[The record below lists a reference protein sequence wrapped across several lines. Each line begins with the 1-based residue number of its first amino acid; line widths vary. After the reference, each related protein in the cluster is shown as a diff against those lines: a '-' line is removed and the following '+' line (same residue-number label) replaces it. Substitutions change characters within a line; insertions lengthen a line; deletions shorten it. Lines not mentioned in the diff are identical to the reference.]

1 MNTLT
6 VTGFNT
12 VVASGQAHGIATFS
26 GPRELTQEEIEMVSG
41 GLPFVIAPIVVAGA
55 RLAGAAFV
63 TTFGATLGAEAGAA
77 VWSGISSVWG
87 EEEAA
92 CR

>member
-12 VVASGQAHGIATFS
+12 VLAAGPSHGMAALS
-26 GPRELTQEEIEMVSG
+26 GPRELTQEEIEIVSG
-41 GLPFVIAPIVVAGA
+41 GLPFVIAPIVIKGA
-55 RLAGAAFV
+55 ELAAAAFIGGF
-63 TTFGATLGAEAGAA
+63 FGHLGYVAA
-77 VWSGISSVWG
+77 SSVLG
-87 EEEAA
+87 EEEQA

>member
-12 VVASGQAHGIATFS
+12 VLAARPTQGMATLG
-26 GPRELTQEEIEMVSG
+26 GPRELTREESEMVSG
-41 GLPFVIAPIVVAGA
+41 GLPFVIAPIVIKGA
-55 RLAGAAFV
+55 ELAAAAFIGGF
-63 TTFGATLGAEAGAA
+63 FGHMGFMAA
-77 VWSGISSVWG
+77 NHIWG
-87 EEEAA
+87 EEEQA

>member
-12 VVASGQAHGIATFS
+12 VLASGPALGIATLS
-26 GPRELTQEEIEMVSG
+26 GPRELTQEDIEMVSG
-41 GLPFVIAPIVVAGA
+41 GLPFVIAPIVVKGA
-55 RLAGAAFV
+55 ELAAAAFIGGF
-63 TTFGATLGAEAGAA
+63 FGHMGYMAA
-77 VWSGISSVWG
+77 NKVWG
-87 EEEAA
+87 EEEQA

>member
-6 VTGFNT
+6 VTSFNT
-12 VVASGQAHGIATFS
+12 VLASGPALGIATLS

-41 GLPFVIAPIVVAGA
+41 GLPFVIAPIIVKGA
-55 RLAGAAFV
+55 ELAAAAFIGGF
-63 TTFGATLGAEAGAA
+63 FGHMGYMAA
-77 VWSGISSVWG
+77 SYVWG
-87 EEEAA
+87 EEEQA

>member
-12 VVASGQAHGIATFS
+12 VFAGGQAHGLAALS
-26 GPRELTQEEIEMVSG
+26 GPRELTEDEIEMVSG

-77 VWSGISSVWG
+77 VWAGISSVWG
-87 EEEAA
+87 AEEAA